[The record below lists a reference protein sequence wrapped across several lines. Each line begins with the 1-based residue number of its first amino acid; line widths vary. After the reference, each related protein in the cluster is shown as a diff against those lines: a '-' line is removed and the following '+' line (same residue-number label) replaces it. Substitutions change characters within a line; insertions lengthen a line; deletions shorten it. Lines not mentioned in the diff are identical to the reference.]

1 MSVEEPEPARSKP
14 SKLRA
19 EVASAASAPTL
30 RLEAQR
36 CDGADSLT
44 MQLLST
50 CSPETKAAF
59 ESCISEVVRSES
71 DEPLRSL
78 AEKLM
83 QCTAVPPEVEPSDLV
98 AQQLLDALHAEPKIR
113 TCKAPPIIGTSLGGG
128 GSLDFYG
135 GQFGR
140 DGKLY
145 LTPRAAGRVVCF
157 DPATGISN
165 DIGDQFVAYDP
176 ASQKG
181 MTPDELEKLS
191 WADAKW
197 IGSQLANDGC
207 IYALPGK
214 ATRALRINPA
224 QGTATEFGDD
234 CASLASGIEFPWHET
249 VLGGDGNL
257 YGIPLNAPCVLRLD
271 PVTGRATTFGS
282 LEKGGDKYISGIL
295 SPTDGCIYCPP
306 GRASRI
312 LKIDPQNSTAVCVC
326 DKLEGGGLKYHS
338 GAVAADGNI
347 YCIPGESAG
356 RVLCIVP
363 GKNPTISFIGD
374 ELPGGWRFH
383 RGFAGSDGCIYG
395 MSLRHDDEDYR
406 KLLRIDPASNTVA
419 QVGEK
424 QPYLSKRSMCYGAAV
439 APDGATYLIPM
450 NTPNIPKRVYL
461 PPTGSLLTALLDSH
475 AGELRAAV
483 ANDER
488 HRVVILRTIA
498 KLAQGKD
505 AEIDLARRCLE
516 LCGTE
521 VAACIENEHVGQN
534 LLMACERACKM
545 PAMLG
550 PSVARLAR
558 DVGLRRL
565 MRLTLASAPGRGIV
579 LKGNEKEAGKASR
592 RRFEIVIGAAEDAVT
607 VACLNDGRLFLVAN
621 PEGSTKPDDAY
632 GLDLHHAERAPGR
645 NMDFSTWCV
654 HEGKSVHQ
662 WDFRD
667 DMTLTNFGG
676 RGVPVGL
683 LVVGANG
690 DLDKFGCIKL
700 VPADEAAREKLRT
713 TTNSGSSGSSVAV
726 SSGAFDM
733 SSKLVFEKNELQ
745 GLTPPLP
752 VMRSLLSDVASRKC
766 LASDVMRQT
775 FVRLV
780 VLVLNLGDTNGGGAS
795 AEDSERLKVGALA
808 RERMPEL
815 ASAYGTLVFSPL
827 SKATSQTVFEG
838 VALFSLYFAGGASW
852 SPAPDGDAA
861 DPLATWLRPAKQ
873 PPAVG
878 LLKSIS
884 VVEDEG
890 GTAVQAVW
898 PILAPLAI
906 RIVARIV
913 AAVAASEKAQGV
925 LRQFFD
931 HERQGSLENYR
942 AALLR
947 CRREPTYREYVQTS
961 SKLKATLA
969 ARSCHQQERSFP
981 RLLQQAASMQEQFI
995 AFVKLLGDRTRAE
1008 ASLPPAKATRH
1019 GEYHCLK
1026 SSWRTIEK
1034 MALKPGTLPKQIGD
1048 VERMTSDELC
1058 GLLDSSTI
1066 FDILRGSLKCSD
1078 FNVIVT
1084 VLDLLLDLDKEH
1096 QKPNKVGGFD
1106 LARFSIRLHRI
1117 KCRFTA
1123 PTSGGWA
1130 DMLVNFSFTNDPN
1143 AHICE
1148 LQLQHEMLLV
1158 IRKEGKA
1165 HEAYAAFRSA
1175 FEVLEAIGKPP
1186 DDVFSEKLE
1195 REEMNPI
1202 DRLEEEVSQLRTTN
1216 ASLEARLAALEKR
1229 LGE

>member
-1 MSVEEPEPARSKP
+1 MSTDEPKAARSKP

-19 EVASAASAPTL
+19 EVAGAA
-30 RLEAQR
+30 QG
-36 CDGADSLT
+36 DGADSVT

-50 CSPETKAAF
+50 CDPETKAAF
-59 ESCISEVVRSES
+59 ESCVSEVVRNGS

-78 AEKLM
+78 GEKLI
-83 QCTAVPPEVEPSDLV
+83 QLTAMPREAEPSNLV

-113 TCKAPPIIGTSLGGG
+113 TCKAPPIIGHSLDKGGP
-128 GSLDFYG
+128 LDFYG

-165 DIGDQFVAYDP
+165 AIGDQFVAYDP
-176 ASQKG
+176 GSALQKA
-181 MTPDELEKLS
+181 MSPEEMERIS
-191 WADAKW
+191 WAEHKW

-207 IYALPGK
+207 IYALPAM

-234 CASLASGIEFPWHET
+234 CASLASESNFRWHET
-249 VLGGDGNL
+249 VLGGDGKL
-257 YGIPLNAPCVLRLD
+257 YGIPHDAPCVLRLD

-282 LEKGGDKYISGIL
+282 LEEGGGKYISGIL

-312 LKIDPQNSTAVCVC
+312 LKIDPQNSTAVCIG
-326 DKLEGGGLKYHS
+326 DTLQGAGHKYHS

-347 YCIPGESAG
+347 YCIPGECAG
-356 RVLCIVP
+356 RVLRIVP
-363 GKNPTISFIGD
+363 GKNPTVSFIGD
-374 ELPGGWRFH
+374 ELPGRWRFH
-383 RGFAGSDGCIYG
+383 RGFAGSDGCVYA
-395 MSLRHDDEDYR
+395 MSLQHDDEDYR
-406 KLLRIDPASNTVA
+406 KLVRIDPASNTVA

-424 QPYLSKRSMCYGAAV
+424 QPYLSRDSLCYGGAV
-439 APDGATYLIPM
+439 APDGTAYLIPM
-450 NTPNIPKRVYL
+450 KTPNIPKRIYL

-475 AGELRAAV
+475 ADELRAAV

-488 HRVVILRTIA
+488 HRAVILRTIA

-505 AEIDLARRCLE
+505 ADLDLARRCLE

-521 VAACIENEHVGQN
+521 VVACIENEHVGQN

-550 PSVARLAR
+550 RSVARLAR
-558 DVGLRRL
+558 DVGLRRV

-607 VACLNDGRLFLVAN
+607 VALLNDGRLFLVAN
-621 PEGSTKPDDAY
+621 PEGSTKPDEAY
-632 GLDLHHAERAPGR
+632 GLDLHGADRVPGR
-645 NMDFSTWCV
+645 SMDFSTWCI
-654 HEGKSVHQ
+654 HEGKSVHK
-662 WDFRD
+662 WGFRD
-667 DMTLTNFGG
+667 DMTLTNLGG

-690 DLDKFGCIKL
+690 DLDKVGCIKL

-713 TTNSGSSGSSVAV
+713 TTPSGSSAAE
-726 SSGAFDM
+726 SSGGFDT
-733 SSKLVFEKNELQ
+733 SSKLVFERKELQ

-752 VMRSLLSDVASRKC
+752 VMRSLLGDVAARQC
-766 LASDVMRQT
+766 LASDVMRPT

-780 VLVLNLGDTNGGGAS
+780 VLVLNLGDTHGGGAS
-795 AEDSERLKVGALA
+795 AEESERLKVGALV

-815 ASAYGTLVFSPL
+815 ASAYETLAFRPI
-827 SKATSQTVFEG
+827 SKTTSETFLEG
-838 VALFSLYFAGGASW
+838 IAQFSLYFSGAASW

-873 PPAVG
+873 PPAAG
-878 LLKSIS
+878 LVKGSS

-898 PILAPLAI
+898 PILAPLAV
-906 RIVARIV
+906 RVVARIV

-931 HERQGSLENYR
+931 RERQGSLENYR

-961 SKLKATLA
+961 SKLKATLE
-969 ARSCHQQERSFP
+969 ARKCLQQERSFP
-981 RLLQQAASMQEQFI
+981 RLLQQAATMQEQFI
-995 AFVKLLGDRTRAE
+995 AFVKLLGERTRAE

-1034 MALKPGTLPKQIGD
+1034 MALKPGTLPKQLGD

-1058 GLLDSSTI
+1058 ALLDSSTI
-1066 FDILRGSLKCSD
+1066 FDVLRGSLKCSD

-1175 FEVLEAIGKPP
+1175 FEVLEAIGKAP
-1186 DDVFSEKLE
+1186 DDKFSEDLE
-1195 REEMNPI
+1195 REEMNPV
-1202 DRLEEEVSQLRTTN
+1202 DRLEEEVSQLRKTN